1 MAENVADQLSYV
13 LEISREHRPYLAGV
27 RHWQH
32 LLVAEDTAYCR
43 VTGFTPQQ
51 AESAT
56 VKSIPFARLF
66 HLRNG
71 WLFPINGLVPEKQ
84 LPASTEFVP
93 IAKALPLTLPAFNH
107 NYFGIQQQIPVQLV
121 PGAGEQPSCGM
132 LVNVAALG
140 SYLVTASA
148 IRLRPLQWC
157 LLNRSQA
164 LVLGIPMLPVQEACV
179 LWQQGKLLLPVGYRP
194 QWPVLTTVLQQ
205 PAAYQSDLIL
215 WREKQNRLPLS
226 WQQFRPLS
234 ISSYRL
240 TTGHIHEPG
249 KGLFHDR

>member
-1 MAENVADQLSYV
+1 MAENAADELSYV
-13 LEISREHRPYLAGV
+13 LEIRREHRHYLAQI

-32 LLVAEDTAYCR
+32 LVVAEDAVCCR

-71 WLFPINGLVPEKQ
+71 WLFRLNGLVPEKE

-93 IAKALPLTLPAFNH
+93 IAKALSLTLPAFNH
-107 NYFGIQQQIPVQLV
+107 NYFGIQQRIPVQLV
-121 PGAGEQPSCGM
+121 PGSGEQPACGM
-132 LVNVAALG
+132 LVSVAALG

-148 IRLRPLQWC
+148 VRLRPLQWC
-157 LLNRSQA
+157 LLNRSLA
-164 LVLGIPMLPVQEACV
+164 LVLGIPLLPVQEASM
-179 LWQQGKLLLPVGYRP
+179 LWQHGKLLLPAGYVP
-194 QWPVLTTVLQQ
+194 QWPILAGVLQQ
-205 PAAYQSDLIL
+205 TAAPEGDLIL
-215 WREKQNRLPLS
+215 WQQNQTWLPLS

-240 TTGHIHEPG
+240 TTGHIEESG
-249 KGLFHDR
+249 QLSFHDR